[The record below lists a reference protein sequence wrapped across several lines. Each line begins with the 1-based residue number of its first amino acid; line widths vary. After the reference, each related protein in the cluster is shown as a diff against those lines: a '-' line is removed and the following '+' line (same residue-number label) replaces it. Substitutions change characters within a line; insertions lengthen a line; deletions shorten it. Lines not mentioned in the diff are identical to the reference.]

1 MPCCQERHV
10 ALLLLGH
17 RVDVD
22 AERLELEARD
32 LAVDLGGHD
41 VDAVASSSSWFF
53 ATYSAES
60 AWPAKLMS
68 MTAAGWPSAAPRLT
82 SRPSAMT

>member
-1 MPCCQERHV
+1 MRSCSSVILSMR
-10 ALLLLGH
+10 
-17 RVDVD
+17 D
-22 AERLELEARD
+22 AEGVELEAGD
-32 LAVDLGGHD
+32 LAVDVLRHD
-41 VDAVASSSSWFF
+41 VDAAARASRGSWRR
-53 ATYSAES
+53 TRPQS